1 MEQCALMAKKPH
13 RTLGWI
19 VQSVANRE
27 REVLLIL
34 CCAPGRPH
42 LEHWDRFWFPWLWVD
57 RKLLECCEDG

>member
-1 MEQCALMAKKPH
+1 MAKKPH
-13 RTLGWI
+13 RTLGCI

-34 CCAPGRPH
+34 CSAPGRPH

-57 RKLLECCEDG
+57 RKLLECCEDD